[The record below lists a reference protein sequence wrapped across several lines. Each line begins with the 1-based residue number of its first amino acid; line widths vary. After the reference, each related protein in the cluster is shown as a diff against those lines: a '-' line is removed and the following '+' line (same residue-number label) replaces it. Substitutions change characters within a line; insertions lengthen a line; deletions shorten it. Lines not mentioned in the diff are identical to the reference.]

1 MVQRVVLDLQNV
13 VKTYN
18 EGRVQALRGVNLKVH
33 EGDLLAVMGPS
44 GSGKSTLMN
53 IMGLLDIPT
62 SGKVILDGR
71 DVSKLSEDQLSDVRG
86 KKIGFVFQQFNL
98 IPTLTAIE
106 NVMLPV
112 VFQDGKDSA
121 KRARAI
127 KLLEEIGLKERENHL
142 PRQLSGGEQ
151 QRVAIA
157 RALINDPEYILADEP
172 TGNLD
177 SKTGESIMKILE
189 DLHHRGKTLIVI
201 THDPRI
207 AGYAHEM
214 ATIIDGQLTH
224 TNISKSREFLWKK
237 T

>member
-1 MVQRVVLDLQNV
+1 MSKRVVLDLANV
-13 VKTYN
+13 WKSYN
-18 EGRVQALRGVNLKVH
+18 DGRVHALRGVNLKVH
-33 EGDLLAVMGPS
+33 EGDFLAVMGPS
-44 GSGKSTLMN
+44 GSGKSTMMN

-62 SGKVILDGR
+62 SGKVILDGK
-71 DVSKLSEDQLSDVRG
+71 DVSKLSENQLADVRG

-106 NVMLPV
+106 NVLLPV
-112 VFQDGKDSA
+112 VFHDGKESE
-121 KRARAI
+121 KKARAI
-127 KLLEEIGLKERENHL
+127 KLLDDMGMKERANHL

-151 QRVAIA
+151 QRVSIA

-177 SKTGESIMKILE
+177 SKTGASIMKILKG
-189 DLHHRGKTLIVI
+189 LHDRGKTLIVI

-207 AGYAHEM
+207 AGFAHEL
-214 ATIIDGQLTH
+214 ATIVDGELTH
-224 TNISKSREFLWKK
+224 KNIFSPKDYVWSK